1 MSSPLSVSEKRIL
14 SSSIRFLMKN
24 SDMEL
29 KDFGLESGTINID
42 KLSVKACRSL
52 EKVVKLRY

>member
-1 MSSPLSVSEKRIL
+1 
-14 SSSIRFLMKN
+14 
-24 SDMEL
+24 MEL